1 MHDEGVGSGL
11 PRARAGSGPDAPLR
25 AVMYGG
31 GIGIFPPLL
40 QRVRQSYR
48 IVATLQP
55 QMPRR
60 YRVWFLLRSFRWPR
74 GAWYR
79 RWRYL
84 LEKTPFAFRTLTH
97 QSERMLEGLR
107 GQHDLIFFSG
117 AMFAPKA
124 AVDVPLFLFADF
136 CRALS
141 SRNPHDPISHF
152 HSAADREQ
160 WLKSEGDLYR
170 SAARIFVGSEFV
182 RRALIEH
189 YRVKADH
196 VVVSGFGAG
205 LGFGEPYEKTFDGR
219 SILYIGKGDFEAKG
233 GALLLEAFAQIRH
246 EIPDA
251 VLHIVGQDRLPA
263 APGVIDHGFVRERQ
277 RIVALMRSAHV
288 FVLPSLVDRNPISVL
303 EAMAAAT
310 PCVVSDYGAIPE
322 LVGDGGV
329 TVGCGDRQGLVRA
342 VVDVLRDRAL
352 AVRLGAAGR
361 RRYEERYN
369 WDRVWEIMHREIN
382 AAVQVR

>member
-1 MHDEGVGSGL
+1 MQATNAQS
-11 PRARAGSGPDAPLR
+11 APGASLR

-40 QRVRQSYR
+40 QRMRQNFR

-60 YRVWFLLRSFRWPR
+60 YRLWFLLRSFRWPR
-74 GAWYR
+74 NAWYR
-79 RWRYL
+79 KWRYL
-84 LEKTPFAFRTLTH
+84 LEKTPLAFQALTR
-97 QSERMLEGLR
+97 QSERMLQDLH
-107 GQHDLIFFSG
+107 GQYDLMFFSG
-117 AMFAPKA
+117 AMFAPSA
-124 AVDVPLFLFADF
+124 SVDVPLFLFADF

-152 HSAADREQ
+152 HSDTDKEQ
-160 WLKSEGDLYR
+160 WLKSEGELYR

-189 YRVKADH
+189 YGVAPERVIA
-196 VVVSGFGAG
+196 SGFGAG
-205 LGFGEPYEKTFDGR
+205 LGFGDPYDKIFDGR
-219 SILYIGKGDFEAKG
+219 TILYIGKGDFEAKG
-233 GALLLEAFAQIRH
+233 GALLLDAFAQIRH
-246 EIPDA
+246 EIPEA

-263 APGVIDHGFVRERQ
+263 MRGVVNHGFVRERE

-310 PCVVSDYGAIPE
+310 PCVVSEYAAIPE
-322 LVGDGGV
+322 LLGDGGIAV
-329 TVGCGDRQGLVRA
+329 ACGDRQALARA
-342 VVDVLRDRAL
+342 VVDVLRDREL
-352 AVRLGAAGR
+352 AARLGAAGR
-361 RRYEERYN
+361 RRYEERYD
-369 WDRVWEIMHREIN
+369 WDRVWETMHREIK
-382 AAVQVR
+382 AALRSG